1 MAPEFA
7 RPEEVVSYL
16 GAVQAQEYRLMRWAV
31 GMRTRRPSA
40 SAFQEAY
47 DSGRIIRLH
56 LLRGTWQLVTCE
68 DYPWMLSL
76 CADKARRV
84 IEGWM
89 SANHISISDEEY
101 GRIREILVRC
111 AGDKGSVTKED
122 FAQALAER
130 DIVMDDHRL
139 SYHIR
144 MGELAGV
151 LCSGLLHLMKPT
163 YALVS
168 ERIRIGGSQPAAD
181 GRLERDEA
189 LALLARKYFRSHSPA
204 TLEDFIWWTGL
215 NINDCKRG
223 IAALGPELEMVRLN
237 GTDFYLHE
245 NARTRG
251 FRKGNMILLPP
262 YDEYLIGY
270 KSRAISLPDA
280 HRHRAHNNSG
290 NFYPI
295 ILSDGIVCG
304 NWKPFTDQLS
314 VELFEEADSLSAS
327 KPQPGQAPSFPA
339 LTGNLTPSPAL
350 QQAWDN
356 YRLFL
361 KR

>member
-1 MAPEFA
+1 MNPVNIRLLNQQLAAQEFA
-7 RPEEVVSYL
+7 RPEEVVSHL

-40 SAFQEAY
+40 AAFQEAY

-56 LLRGTWQLVTCE
+56 LLRGTWQLITGE

-76 CADKARRV
+76 CAEKARRV

-89 SANHISISDEEY
+89 SANHIAISEEEY
-101 GRIREILVRC
+101 SRIRDILVRC

-122 FAQALAER
+122 FAQALLER

-151 LCSGLLHLMKPT
+151 LCSGLLHPMKPT

-168 ERIRIGGSQPAAD
+168 DRIRVGEKMD
-181 GRLERDEA
+181 RDEA
-189 LALLARKYFRSHSPA
+189 LTLLARKYFRSHSPA

-223 IAALGPELEMVRLN
+223 IAALGAELETIRLG

-251 FRKGNMILLPP
+251 FRKGQMILLPP

-270 KSRAISLPDA
+270 KSRGLSLPEA
-280 HRHRAHNNSG
+280 YRHRAHNNSG

-304 NWKPFTDQLS
+304 NWKPFSDQLS
-314 VELFEEADSLSAS
+314 FEMFEEADSLSA
-327 KPQPGQAPSFPA
+327 PQLKQG
-339 LTGNLTPSPAL
+339 
-350 QQAWDN
+350 WEH